1 MNIQDRINAILATQE
16 ACALATTNS
25 LGLAETSYCPF
36 LFYNDHCYIFIS
48 ELAGHTQNLKQC
60 TDCASLTMS
69 EATPNP
75 FTRPRIALNHK
86 ATFVEREERDWNNL
100 MALFESKLGNTVAM
114 LRSLPDFHL
123 VKLEILGGTYIEGFG
138 KAYQFEGCEFASA
151 QLQSGR

>member
-1 MNIQDRINAILATQE
+1 MNIQDRMSEILAAQE
-16 ACALATTNS
+16 AFALATTNA

-36 LFYNDHCYIFIS
+36 LFNNDHCYIFIS
-48 ELAGHTQNLKQC
+48 ELASHTQNLKINMN
-60 TDCASLTMS
+60 CASLTMS

-86 ATFVEREERDWNNL
+86 ATFVQREEHDWSNL

-123 VKLEILGGTYIEGFG
+123 VKLQILGGTFIEGFG